1 MPTPLPSSFASA
13 AAGNTHDSSGRRGDG
28 TAGGEW
34 SRSRMNG
41 ATQTFRRP
49 SVATNPSHNRD
60 ASQPTSATTP
70 TVGTYTP
77 PHMSSTYPAALRNG
91 AATDT
96 RYNKDQLLSL
106 YRNQRESGVLGKNVA
121 EYFVAD
127 WNPHETSPVNG
138 AWGKREDSKD
148 NPSGPEVCWDHG
160 GHVEPLGLVDMT
172 DDEKELFT
180 LSVNSPLKPPPTNAS
195 KETPGTATG
204 VRKLSISQGHMNNY
218 NTASPSAGRPNP
230 RRRETGDSTGNP
242 MSPTTAGSR
251 FFREESTAA
260 TPPPSLL
267 RRKTD
272 FRDTSS
278 AARWEEKEKENGAR
292 EGAAEVASP
301 FGSLKRSSTN
311 PLNPAQGAS
320 NSPWG
325 SASHNANFSP
335 MGAFGAFSLGT
346 GTGPGTGAP
355 TATTPTTEKKPGF
368 GSVRGESRL
377 KGLFSKDSSEDIAA
391 AIKEKSSLSSLER
404 LGEGEGEKR
413 AQSPWGEPVKTRTGR
428 SETNPFSE
436 ELRSGSA
443 ALGGS
448 QEVSTPSQT
457 ADQLGFSA
465 FGMTSSIPG
474 FRELMQ
480 SHENS
485 RNPTPSLLQGHEPT
499 SPTNTNPYQSP
510 HGDRGGGDDD
520 VETDGS
526 DIQNT
531 THPGISGLRDNS
543 SAFGSIRRVGSG
555 MDLPAIDRSQTSS
568 AAGNRSFSG
577 LGGLGGL
584 SGLGGSGGW
593 PTSAAVGTPTR
604 ERSAFAGGFGD
615 PIFGTMGDLQS
626 PSLSSLGGSGLL
638 GRSSKL
644 GSLFPAA
651 MQEQMQGE
659 QRHDLGV
666 MDDGSRQPGKS
677 LEHPAAQSPLT
688 RTDAPPG
695 DKQGQPSQPGSTSDS
710 QTPVMT
716 PGQLGSVPPAQQ
728 RTMVMPDR
736 MRWIYRDPQGNI
748 QGPWTGLEM
757 HDWFKAGFF
766 SPDLQIKKLED
777 PEFEPLAQLVRRIGN
792 SREPFLVPQIG
803 IPHGPDPNP
812 TPWTGSTTGTAQPPF
827 PGSFPSFGTTLTA
840 EQQNALERRKQEE
853 QYLMAR
859 QKEHLAQQQALMKQM
874 QFQGVPHSGIHPH
887 QLQHHS
893 SAHSLHSQPS
903 FGSIASP
910 VGFQPSPIQAPMQ
923 QPQSVAG
930 FFDAATPG
938 RANPLP
944 NVGPQMLGTDLGQDQ
959 LPALLDRLNV
969 SRPDPFAFGTPSS
982 FSGRQP
988 DSLFHQPHVASIL
1001 QDRAQLQQEQ
1011 QQYDSTQGDSLFD
1024 QQAREERL
1032 REFHALRAQ
1041 EEELG
1046 LRTAEGLP
1054 THPAQDVELEVAES
1068 VTTIEEPTLTL
1079 SQQVQKAAS
1088 AQRQLEQL
1096 EQQEQQQREEQLQ
1109 QQQQQQQQETNAR
1122 NRQNVA
1128 ESLAANSRSQTQTP
1142 VEAPTTS
1149 IAPWA
1154 KEANEVPKG
1163 PSLKE
1168 IQEAEARSA
1177 AQKEE
1182 LAAAA
1187 RRAQLL
1193 AEQERLSQVQAP
1205 APGLPSTANWAS
1217 AGSPATPT
1225 SSGSVWSAKGPAA
1238 SSAKKTLAQIQKE
1251 EEARKQRLAAAAAA
1265 AQSAAVSPPAAPPS
1279 TGKRYADLASK
1290 APAAASPVSAA
1301 ASGAWTTV
1309 GAGGKAKAPPAAP
1322 SGPRSSSG
1330 ATPVPVSP
1338 VKPKPV
1344 AVATPRTV
1352 VATPPTNPNR
1362 AVEEFTK
1369 WAKLTLVKG
1378 LDSNIN
1384 VDDFVQQLLF
1394 LPAEA
1399 EIISDSVYATSQTL
1413 DGRRFA
1419 EEFIRRRKLADKGIV
1434 DPVSASA
1441 FGEKSTGGWSE
1452 VAKKGSNAANAHRE
1466 EDTSSAAFKYRNLNH
1481 GSYGTFPLPI
1491 RHTQTHYQTLA
1502 EHHPDT
1508 FLRLTSPTALRTSRD
1523 QLSTLLSTA
1532 ASNLVLTRNATTA
1545 VSTILHNLPFLPG
1558 DVAIYFSTVYGAV
1571 EYGLQALAER
1581 TPLQLRKITYDFP
1594 ISHEEVVQKFRDEVK
1609 RVRAEGL
1616 RPRVAVFET
1625 VVSMPGVRFPFEAV
1639 INVCREEGVW
1649 SVVDGAHGV
1658 GMFALDLG
1666 SLGPDF
1672 WASNLHKW
1680 LYTPRGSSVLY
1691 VSPSHQHLIRT
1702 TLPTSWG
1709 YIAPPPPNT
1718 TCTTVSTST
1727 MTPSV
1732 LPPQSTFEALFEY
1745 VATADDTPYLCVPA
1759 ALAFR
1764 RDVCGGEEAIYSYL
1778 ESLAN
1783 DAAEIVAGRLGTE
1796 VLGEKGTGW
1805 RRCALT
1811 NVRLPGEAE
1820 GKKDEG
1826 RNTDFPI
1833 LKSQVSEIARRLQET
1848 MMLEYKTFVP
1858 VYSLG
1863 GALWV
1868 RLSAQVYLDKSDFE
1882 WLGVCWW
1889 S

>member
-13 AAGNTHDSSGRRGDG
+13 AAGNIHDSSNRRGDG
-28 TAGGEW
+28 APGGEW
-34 SRSRMNG
+34 SRTRMNG

-60 ASQPTSATTP
+60 TSQPTSATTP

-77 PHMSSTYPAALRNG
+77 PHMSSNYQSSALRNG
-91 AATDT
+91 ATTET
-96 RYNKDQLLSL
+96 RYSKDLLLNL
-106 YRNQRESGVLGKNVA
+106 YKNQRDTGSLGKNVA

-127 WNPHETSPVNG
+127 WNPHSSETSPVNG

-160 GHVEPLGLVDMT
+160 GHVEPLGLVEPT

-180 LSVNSPLKPPPTNAS
+180 SSVNSPLKPPPTNAS
-195 KETPGTATG
+195 KENTATG
-204 VRKLSISQGHMNNY
+204 AGGRKLSISQGHMNNY
-218 NTASPSAGRPNP
+218 NTPSPSAGRPGP
-230 RRRETGDSTGNP
+230 RRRETADSPANP
-242 MSPTTAGSR
+242 MSPTTSGSR
-251 FFREESTAA
+251 FFRDEPTTS

-278 AARWEEKEKENGAR
+278 STARWEEKEKENLGKEPGAD
-292 EGAAEVASP
+292 VASP

-311 PLNPAQGAS
+311 PLNVAPGGPS
-320 NSPWG
+320 SPWAA
-325 SASHNANFSP
+325 ASQNANNSP
-335 MGAFGAFSLGT
+335 MGTFGAFSLGT
-346 GTGPGTGAP
+346 GTS
-355 TATTPTTEKKPGF
+355 TTPTTEKKAGF
-368 GSVRGESRL
+368 GSLRGESRL
-377 KGLFSKDSSEDIAA
+377 KGLFSKDSSEDMAA
-391 AIKEKSSLSSLER
+391 AALKEKSSLSSLER
-404 LGEGEGEKR
+404 FADVEGDKR

-428 SETNPFSE
+428 SETNPFQE

-448 QEVSTPSQT
+448 QEINPQPQPPS
-457 ADQLGFSA
+457 DHLGFAA

-510 HGDRGGGDDD
+510 HGDRHEVDD

-531 THPGISGLRDNS
+531 THPGITGLRDTS

-555 MDLPAIDRSQTSS
+555 MDLPSIDRSQTSS
-568 AAGNRSFSG
+568 AAGNRSFSS

-584 SGLGGSGGW
+584 PPIGGAAGW

-626 PSLSSLGGSGLL
+626 PSLSTLGGSGLFSPHAGITGTGSL

-644 GSLFPAA
+644 GSLFPPA
-651 MQEQMQGE
+651 MQEQMQGD
-659 QRHDLGV
+659 QIRPDLGAL
-666 MDDGSRQPGKS
+666 DEAARQSGEIFDGLLADQG
-677 LEHPAAQSPLT
+677 PLT
-688 RTDAPPG
+688 HGAELQPH
-695 DKQGQPSQPGSTSDS
+695 DKTVQGGQPVTTSTS
-710 QTPVMT
+710 QTPVSAVGSGPGSMVPDAPQPSQT
-716 PGQLGSVPPAQQ
+716 PGNSGSVPPAQQ

-803 IPHGPDPNP
+803 IPHGPDPAP
-812 TPWTGSTTGTAQPPF
+812 GPWTGNTSGTAQPPF

-874 QFQGVPHSGIHPH
+874 QFQGVPHSIHPH

-923 QPQSVAG
+923 QQQQQQSQQQPPSVAG
-930 FFDAATPG
+930 FFDAAAAMRG
-938 RANPLP
+938 NPLP
-944 NVGPQMLGTDLGQDQ
+944 PVGPQMLGTDLGQDQ
-959 LPALLDRLNV
+959 IPTLLDRLNI
-969 SRPDPFAFGTPSS
+969 SRPDPFAFGTPGS
-982 FSGRQP
+982 FAARQP
-988 DSLFHQPHVASIL
+988 DSLFHQQQVASML
-1001 QDRAQLQQEQ
+1001 QDRARLQQEQ
-1011 QQYDSTQGDSLFD
+1011 EQFDSTQGDSLFD

-1032 REFHALRAQ
+1032 LQFHALRAQ
-1041 EEELG
+1041 EAELG
-1046 LRTAEGLP
+1046 MQTVEGLP
-1054 THPAQDVELEVAES
+1054 THPAES
-1068 VTTIEEPTLTL
+1068 VQSQIPEESTEFDTVEAAPQEPPLTL
-1079 SQQVQKAAS
+1079 SQQVQKAAT
-1088 AQRQLEQL
+1088 AQRQQLEQQ
-1096 EQQEQQQREEQLQ
+1096 EQQEQQQREQ
-1109 QQQQQQQQETNAR
+1109 QQLEQPQAGSVTEAAWMSKGDSAMPQPFPPPPSASPLPAPAAQR

-1168 IQEAEARSA
+1168 IQEAEARNA

-1182 LAAAA
+1182 IAAAA
-1187 RRAQLL
+1187 RRAQML
-1193 AEQERLSQVQAP
+1193 AEQERLSQAAQVQ

-1217 AGSPATPT
+1217 AGSPSTPT
-1225 SSGSVWSAKGPAA
+1225 SSGSVWNQKGPTAPSAA
-1238 SSAKKTLAQIQKE
+1238 AKKTLAQIQKE

-1265 AQSAAVSPPAAPPS
+1265 AQSAAASPPTAPAS

-1290 APAAASPVSAA
+1290 APAPSPVNTAAST
-1301 ASGAWTTV
+1301 GAWTTV

-1322 SGPRSSSG
+1322 SGPR
-1330 ATPVPVSP
+1330 ATTAVVPVAVSP
-1338 VKPKPV
+1338 VKPKP
-1344 AVATPRTV
+1344 ATVATPRTV
-1352 VATPPTNPNR
+1352 SVGPAPATNPNR

-1369 WAKLTLVKG
+1369 WAKLALGKG
-1378 LDSNIN
+1378 LNSNIN

-1399 EIISDSVYATSQTL
+1399 EIISDSVYANSQTL

-1434 DPVSASA
+1434 DPVAASA
-1441 FGEKSTGGWSE
+1441 FAEQKNAGGWSE
-1452 VAKKGSNAANAHRE
+1452 VAKKGSSNAHRE
-1466 EDTSSAAFKYRNLNH
+1466 EDASNAAFK
-1481 GSYGTFPLPI
+1481 
-1491 RHTQTHYQTLA
+1491 
-1502 EHHPDT
+1502 
-1508 FLRLTSPTALRTSRD
+1508 
-1523 QLSTLLSTA
+1523 
-1532 ASNLVLTRNATTA
+1532 V
-1545 VSTILHNLPFLPG
+1545 
-1558 DVAIYFSTVYGAV
+1558 VA
-1571 EYGLQALAER
+1571 
-1581 TPLQLRKITYDFP
+1581 PRK
-1594 ISHEEVVQKFRDEVK
+1594 KGK
-1609 RVRAEGL
+1609 R
-1616 RPRVAVFET
+1616 
-1625 VVSMPGVRFPFEAV
+1625 
-1639 INVCREEGVW
+1639 
-1649 SVVDGAHGV
+1649 
-1658 GMFALDLG
+1658 
-1666 SLGPDF
+1666 
-1672 WASNLHKW
+1672 
-1680 LYTPRGSSVLY
+1680 
-1691 VSPSHQHLIRT
+1691 
-1702 TLPTSWG
+1702 
-1709 YIAPPPPNT
+1709 
-1718 TCTTVSTST
+1718 
-1727 MTPSV
+1727 
-1732 LPPQSTFEALFEY
+1732 
-1745 VATADDTPYLCVPA
+1745 
-1759 ALAFR
+1759 
-1764 RDVCGGEEAIYSYL
+1764 
-1778 ESLAN
+1778 
-1783 DAAEIVAGRLGTE
+1783 
-1796 VLGEKGTGW
+1796 
-1805 RRCALT
+1805 
-1811 NVRLPGEAE
+1811 
-1820 GKKDEG
+1820 
-1826 RNTDFPI
+1826 
-1833 LKSQVSEIARRLQET
+1833 
-1848 MMLEYKTFVP
+1848 
-1858 VYSLG
+1858 
-1863 GALWV
+1863 
-1868 RLSAQVYLDKSDFE
+1868 
-1882 WLGVCWW
+1882 
-1889 S
+1889 